1 VLPPTE
7 QFLGTLDRVAAV
19 GSSLDN
25 SIQVPNERL
34 ILDTEEL
41 ELVGDG
47 LPIIH
52 GVSTAALAGSDWAPA
67 STMCQQQQQEL
78 WHHPVTLRLTMHIER

>member
-25 SIQVPNERL
+25 SVQVPNERL

-52 GVSTAALAGSDWAPA
+52 GVSNPTSLAAMP
-67 STMCQQQQQEL
+67 L
-78 WHHPVTLRLTMHIER
+78 WHTHSLC